1 MKNLTTLF
9 LSICLFGITLNLS
22 AQVGINI
29 DGSQPDPSAGLDVR
43 FANKGLLPP
52 RVQLV
57 NVNSPNPISFPAIGL
72 LVYNTVNSGTPPNNV
87 IPGFYYW
94 NGIKWVSLETPQGVN
109 IGDILYWNGTSWISL
124 PIGLNGQILAVM
136 NGIPSWIVPQ
146 PSFQIPTLLTTPI
159 SGITAV
165 SATSGGNVSDG
176 GSPVTAKGVCWSTTS
191 NPTTANNRSIESGG
205 AGIFSSNLLGLNA
218 STLYFVRAYA
228 TNSAGTGYGNETCFT
243 TQNGLISLT
252 TMDAS
257 SITAVSALSG
267 GTIIN
272 DGGAAVLARGLC
284 WSTNN
289 NPTIL
294 GNHTIDGTGTGVYFS
309 NLTGLNAS
317 TLYFV
322 RAYAT
327 NSVGTVYGNEVS
339 FTTQNGLINL
349 TTTQATL
356 VSANSALSGGNILS
370 NGGASIIVKGVCW
383 STSHDP
389 LISDNKT
396 IDGLGMGA
404 FISNLTGL
412 LLNTT
417 YFVRAY
423 ATNSVGTCYGN
434 EISFTT
440 QNGIIVLSTASI
452 SSITSNSAISGGI
465 MINDGGL
472 NVINKGVCWST
483 LQNPAIFD
491 NKSDDG
497 PGSGNYI
504 SNISGL
510 SLNTTYFVR
519 AYATNSQGTFYGNEI
534 SFTSSPFVIGQSYG
548 GGIIFY
554 IDGTGQHGLIA
565 APSDLGYCEWGCMGT
580 LIGTTSLSIGS
591 GQSNTTAII
600 NGCNTSGTAA
610 RICDELVLNGYTDWF
625 LPSEDELYQMYLH
638 QNAIGG
644 FQMIT
649 YYWSSTEFNADDAY
663 MKRMDVGAPG
673 YYHKDYTSAKIR
685 AIRAF

>member
-1 MKNLTTLF
+1 
-9 LSICLFGITLNLS
+9 
-22 AQVGINI
+22 
-29 DGSQPDPSAGLDVR
+29 
-43 FANKGLLPP
+43 
-52 RVQLV
+52 
-57 NVNSPNPISFPAIGL
+57 
-72 LVYNTVNSGTPPNNV
+72 
-87 IPGFYYW
+87 
-94 NGIKWVSLETPQGVN
+94 
-109 IGDILYWNGTSWISL
+109 
-124 PIGLNGQILAVM
+124 
-136 NGIPSWIVPQ
+136 
-146 PSFQIPTLLTTPI
+146 
-159 SGITAV
+159 
-165 SATSGGNVSDG
+165 
-176 GSPVTAKGVCWSTTS
+176 
-191 NPTTANNRSIESGG
+191 
-205 AGIFSSNLLGLNA
+205 
-218 STLYFVRAYA
+218 
-228 TNSAGTGYGNETCFT
+228 
-243 TQNGLISLT
+243 
-252 TMDAS
+252 
-257 SITAVSALSG
+257 
-267 GTIIN
+267 
-272 DGGAAVLARGLC
+272 
-284 WSTNN
+284 
-289 NPTIL
+289 
-294 GNHTIDGTGTGVYFS
+294 
-309 NLTGLNAS
+309 
-317 TLYFV
+317 
-322 RAYAT
+322 
-327 NSVGTVYGNEVS
+327 
-339 FTTQNGLINL
+339 
-349 TTTQATL
+349 
-356 VSANSALSGGNILS
+356 
-370 NGGASIIVKGVCW
+370 
-383 STSHDP
+383 
-389 LISDNKT
+389 
-396 IDGLGMGA
+396 
-404 FISNLTGL
+404 
-412 LLNTT
+412 
-417 YFVRAY
+417 
-423 ATNSVGTCYGN
+423 
-434 EISFTT
+434 
-440 QNGIIVLSTASI
+440 
-452 SSITSNSAISGGI
+452 